1 MLDKLSSSEVEI
13 GLAHINDLKLMFQH
27 LKGGL
32 EASWRGHGGLLR
44 RLGGVTK
51 KQRDVRRWY
60 HDTG

>member
-1 MLDKLSSSEVEI
+1 MLKKLSSSEAEI
-13 GLAHINDLKLMFQH
+13 GLAYINDLKLMFQR

-32 EASWRGHGGLLR
+32 EASWRGRGGLLR

-51 KQRDVRRWY
+51 KQKDVRQWD